1 METRDTVFLVVMV
14 LSSFLLSF
22 EWLRRFTY
30 KPTNPF
36 IDPLIILSIMILA
49 GTLSLMLIS
58 INDKLQ
64 NFEDKMEAK
73 DRALRVNME
82 SSETKI
88 EESMNELSS
97 KVDNA
102 VYEFNRR
109 KYPSPEMFSKDSVP
123 RNTCIRIVF
132 PDPLFPKIPTT
143 SPSLILKFTFFRAL
157 RPSKS
162 TVRFLTSINTG
173 MHFPPQI
180 MSCK

>member
-109 KYPSPEMFSKDSVP
+109 KYHWFLLIILFFLFTVYSLSFHSLFFVFFPSPFFHSVLYLQNVFLSISFFLIRMFFKYV
-123 RNTCIRIVF
+123 
-132 PDPLFPKIPTT
+132 L
-143 SPSLILKFTFFRAL
+143 SLIND
-157 RPSKS
+157 
-162 TVRFLTSINTG
+162 FLV
-173 MHFPPQI
+173 
-180 MSCK
+180 